1 MAIAGAATPYARA
14 RLRAGPVAAFAR
26 RRNLYLYLGLLAVI
40 GVVQRDFHVVAQV
53 RAAPLGLPPAAEAA
67 RRLAEDGLENI
78 AKVGKA
84 ARAAPATAETAAILA
99 RRMAET
105 AIRGPTLRLF
115 PAFLAFGN

>member
-67 RRLAEDGLENI
+67 RQRSCAPSPG
-78 AKVGKA
+78 A
-84 ARAAPATAETAAILA
+84 AAATRSEEHTSELQSLMRISYAVFCLKNKNNDNKCQK
-99 RRMAET
+99 RR
-105 AIRGPTLRLF
+105 
-115 PAFLAFGN
+115 

>member
-1 MAIAGAATPYARA
+1 MAGWAGAFDHEKALLRPHLAMAMAGAATPDARA

-67 RRLAEDGLENI
+67 RRLAEDGRSEEHTSELQSLMRI
-78 AKVGKA
+78 SYAVFCLKKKK
-84 ARAAPATAETAAILA
+84 
-99 RRMAET
+99 M
-105 AIRGPTLRLF
+105 
-115 PAFLAFGN
+115 